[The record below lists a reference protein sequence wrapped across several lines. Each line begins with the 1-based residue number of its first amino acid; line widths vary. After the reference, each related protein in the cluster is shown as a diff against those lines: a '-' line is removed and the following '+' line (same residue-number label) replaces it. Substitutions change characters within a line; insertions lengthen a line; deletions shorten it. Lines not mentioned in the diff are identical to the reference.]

1 MNKEEIMELLPNLKE
16 EEVETILK
24 LFNERLEK
32 EKESIESGFDIEK
45 IKEEAILEAEA
56 KMAEREKENAISDTL
71 DKANSKNKKA
81 LSALIDFDKVSFEDG
96 KLIGLLEQIE
106 ALKQECDYL
115 FNDSE
120 TDKPKFTNGLGTFE
134 NKLDMSGLSYSE
146 RLRLYKEMPELYKK
160 LIR

>member
-96 KLIGLLEQIE
+96 KLIGLIEQIE

-120 TDKPKFTNGLGTFE
+120 TDKPKFTNGLGAFE

>member
-1 MNKEEIMELLPNLKE
+1 MKKEEIMELLPNLKE
-16 EEVETILK
+16 EEAEAILK

-32 EKESIESGFDIEK
+32 EKESIEAGFDIDK
-45 IKEEAILEAEA
+45 IKEEAVLEAEA

-96 KLIGLLEQIE
+96 KLMGLLEQIE
-106 ALKQECDYL
+106 TLKQECDYL
-115 FNDSE
+115 FNDDE
-120 TDKPKFTNGLGTFE
+120 TGKPKFTNGLGTFE

-160 LIR
+160 LMR

>member
-16 EEVETILK
+16 EEIETILK

-96 KLIGLLEQIE
+96 KLIGLIEQIE
-106 ALKQECDYL
+106 SLKQECDYL

-120 TDKPKFTNGLGTFE
+120 TDKPKFTNGLGAFE